1 MRLLPRSVAAL
12 LTLLTLERKLRGCL
26 SGVVAHAGDQEVTIR
41 LSYTEAKRQR
51 GLHEALSHLRDTK
64 QSAASL
70 QEGAFLSRSGSHLH
84 NLQITYLHLPA
95 LEMTCLPPREKG
107 RGFLLTILQRSLS
120 KARKTRG
127 TQVKKGTAMS

>member
-1 MRLLPRSVAAL
+1 MVWWHTLGIRRSPFDSA
-12 LTLLTLERKLRGCL
+12 TQKLRG
-26 SGVVAHAGDQEVTIR
+26 S
-41 LSYTEAKRQR
+41 
-51 GLHEALSHLRDTK
+51 EALSHLRDTK

-95 LEMTCLPPREKG
+95 LEMTCPPPREKG
-107 RGFLLTILQRSLS
+107 RGVLLTILQRSLP

-127 TQVKKGTAMS
+127 TQVKKGTVMS